1 MDLSAELD
9 GATGIAVV
17 AGDLLLSYFGS
28 DRVEVRE
35 KGSRDVV
42 TAADVAAEKLV
53 IDRIREAFPSD
64 GLVAE
69 EGGRVESQN
78 GRVWYVDP
86 LDGTMNYSRDIPIWC
101 VSLGLLEDGRP
112 IVGVIH
118 DPIRGETF
126 AAATGHGAW
135 CNGRS
140 IRCSGGRGL
149 AQACVHVT
157 IDFNQNSLLE
167 GIDDVVAL
175 APRVYRTRNIGSAAL
190 ALAYVAAGRFDAM
203 LHRFANAWDYA
214 AGVALIEEAGG
225 SVTDLHG
232 APFTEETCALVA
244 AASSELRAELVDLV
258 RARPSTR
265 IE

>member
-112 IVGVIH
+112 I
-118 DPIRGETF
+118 
-126 AAATGHGAW
+126 
-135 CNGRS
+135 
-140 IRCSGGRGL
+140 
-149 AQACVHVT
+149 
-157 IDFNQNSLLE
+157 
-167 GIDDVVAL
+167 
-175 APRVYRTRNIGSAAL
+175 
-190 ALAYVAAGRFDAM
+190 
-203 LHRFANAWDYA
+203 
-214 AGVALIEEAGG
+214 
-225 SVTDLHG
+225 
-232 APFTEETCALVA
+232 
-244 AASSELRAELVDLV
+244 
-258 RARPSTR
+258 
-265 IE
+265 